1 MQDLLELT
9 EKLDVAAR
17 YDAIITLDYDSR
29 KRGRLKTLT
38 EADEEAG
45 LFLDRGQALV
55 DGDYLR
61 ATDGRVVLVKAATER
76 LTEASTSDPVVFA
89 KICYHLGNRHTPV
102 EIQPGS
108 VRFQPDHVLSDL
120 CHQWGLRVTDLE
132 DSFDPESGAYGQHAG
147 GGHHHD

>member
-1 MQDLLELT
+1 MHDLLELT

-61 ATDGRVVLVKAATER
+61 ATDGRVVLVKAAAER
-76 LTEASTSDPVVFA
+76 LTEASTSDPVLFA

-108 VRFQPDHVLSDL
+108 VRFQSRPRFV
-120 CHQWGLRVTDLE
+120 
-132 DSFDPESGAYGQHAG
+132 
-147 GGHHHD
+147 

>member
-1 MQDLLELT
+1 MLEII
-9 EKLDVAAR
+9 EKLEAAIR
-17 YDAIITLDYDSR
+17 YDAVISLDYDSR

-38 EADEEAG
+38 ETDEEAG
-45 LFLDRGQALV
+45 LFLDRGQTLI

-61 ATDGRVVLVKAATER
+61 ATDGRVVLVMAAAEP
-76 LTEASTSDPVVFA
+76 LTEASTADPVLFA

-120 CHQWGLRVTDLE
+120 CRQWGLRVVDIET
-132 DSFDPESGAYGQHAG
+132 SFNPERGAYSQYVAG
-147 GGHHHD
+147 GHGHHHD